1 MKLRESELQT
11 ERRVAAEAPV
21 GGFAQKLPFKTL
33 LANDRLWSTAVIAA
47 APRGRAAICGSL
59 PGT

>member
-33 LANDRLWSTAVIAA
+33 LANDQLWSNEEGQC
-47 APRGRAAICGSL
+47 GRARDGCFSCSIV
-59 PGT
+59 